1 MKKNIFYA
9 ALACLSL
16 SLGSCSDYLDTFP
29 TQNPAEEKIFENVEA
44 AKSVINGA
52 YRNLYTVGWSEGW
65 SHENCGLSA
74 ILLTADVMGED
85 HVMYNSGQ
93 GWFYYDYLLSNQ
105 MDYTHTSGHP
115 YAFWNLLYTNINN
128 VNEILAHETTL
139 PGEETEVKELMAQA
153 YAMRAMCYH
162 YLIQIYQQTYIGHE
176 NAPGVPVYTTPTNIK
191 TQGKGRGTVEETYDR
206 INKDIDSAIVLFDYV
221 QQATG
226 NTSGHTDPSF
236 IDYYVANGLKARI
249 CMTQNR
255 YADAEKAAS
264 EALKAPYASLAK
276 VADFAGMNNA
286 ENANVLWGMK
296 LQVDQ
301 EASYGIFLSHM
312 DADAPGMYAATAQKC
327 ISANLY
333 DKISNTDQRKSAW
346 FRGPLAEEGTG
357 SNVSYCQLKFKMK
370 DMNNLTGDVIFMRM
384 EEMLLTKA
392 EAQCMQSN
400 FSGARET
407 LKTLMENRD
416 PEGYADILAGV
427 TDSKSYQKN
436 TNAPIV
442 TLMDEI
448 LLQRRIEL
456 WGETG
461 RLFDLKRLGLGYT
474 RSYPGSNHTGG
485 DITTEPEDLRFV
497 LPIPQAEIDGNPNI
511 SDKDNNPIYN

>member
-1 MKKNIFYA
+1 MKKNILYT

-16 SLGSCSDYLDTFP
+16 TFGSCSDYLDTYP
-29 TQNPAEEKIFENVEA
+29 TQNPSEEKIFENVES

-52 YRNLYTVGWSEGW
+52 YRNMYTVGWSEGW
-65 SHENCGLSA
+65 PHENCGLSA

-93 GWFYYDYLLSNQ
+93 GWFYYDYLLSTQ

-115 YAFWNLLYTNINN
+115 YAFWNLLYTTIDN
-128 VNEILAHETTL
+128 VNEILAHEKTL
-139 PGEETEVKELMAQA
+139 AGDENEVKDLMAQA

-162 YLIQIYQQTYIGHE
+162 YLIQLYQQTYIGHE
-176 NAPGVPVYTTPTNIK
+176 NAPGVPVYTEPTSIH
-191 TQGKGRGTVEETYDR
+191 TQGKPRGTVAETYER

-221 QQATG
+221 QKATG
-226 NTSGHTDPSF
+226 NTNGHEDPSF
-236 IDYYVANGLKARI
+236 VDYYVANGFKARI

-255 YADAEKAAS
+255 YPEAEAAAE
-264 EALKAPYASLAK
+264 EALKAPYARLAS
-276 VADFAGMNNA
+276 VSEFAGMNNA

-296 LQVDQ
+296 MQVDQ
-301 EASYGIFLSHM
+301 EASYGTFMSHM
-312 DADAPGMYAATAQKC
+312 DADATGMYAQTAQKC

-333 DKISNTDQRKSAW
+333 NKLSDTDERKANW
-346 FRGPLAEEGTG
+346 FRGPLEEEGQN

-370 DMNNLTGDVIFMRM
+370 DMNNLTADVIFMRV
-384 EEMLLTKA
+384 EEMILIKA
-392 EAQCMQSN
+392 EAQCMQDN
-400 FSGARET
+400 FTGARET

-416 PEGYADILAGV
+416 PQGYAAVLASV
-427 TDSKSYQKN
+427 TDSKNYQSD

-461 RLFDLKRLGLGYT
+461 RLFDLKRLGLGYN
-474 RSYPGSNHTGG
+474 RDYPGTNHTGALQ
-485 DITTEPEDLRFV
+485 TSPADLRFV
-497 LPIPQAEIDGNPNI
+497 FPLPQAEIDGNPYI
-511 SDKDNNPIYN
+511 DDSDNNPIY